1 MLKLAWCTYC
11 IIFSLVQ
18 LTQADYVLEVRAHTY
33 TNSDHRDSNGDCCD
47 PGCGGCDNL
56 FIFCLRRSST
66 ANDGNSNN
74 CPLDKYTTTSHIEN
88 DNFTFSSPID
98 SDVPNPMTFNGSV
111 WPVSHTSK
119 VEESGMDIC
128 KINNIPVSVCLY
140 IAVTVQVVSYRA
152 TPIVYNIVAMS
163 TI

>member
-1 MLKLAWCTYC
+1 MLKLARCTYC

-33 TNSDHRDSNGDCCD
+33 SGHRDSNSDCCD
-47 PGCGGCDNL
+47 VPGCGVCDKL
-56 FIFCLRRSST
+56 FIFCLRGSST
-66 ANDGNSNN
+66 ANDGNSDN
-74 CPLDKYTTTSHIEN
+74 CPLGEYTTMLHIEN

-119 VEESGMDIC
+119 AAWIYVRLIISQYLC
-128 KINNIPVSVCLY
+128 AF
-140 IAVTVQVVSYRA
+140 IAVTGSQISGNTYS
-152 TPIVYNIVAMS
+152 I
-163 TI
+163 